1 MSNSMAE
8 TDEVTFNRE
17 FRVVMRGPSAVI
29 FRPGKNLL
37 FEKFPTEFGP
47 VNIGYASR
55 WLKRAE
61 AVTVP
66 GHLWIE
72 VRGCAPDLERAIG
85 PFANAG
91 LVGVS
96 IIATSANAAVGEPQV
111 EVVFESTRGAKERDY
126 FQSYVPPETG
136 VLHTGRLIDLPATL
150 AFLNS
155 LKAHKD
161 ADRLLRATSQYN
173 LALENWK
180 FGHATMS
187 LAHLWM
193 AVEALTRVKIR
204 AESAARGLSEPEELA
219 ASLGIGLR
227 DLDATIRRQFILQG
241 DTECYTQAKE
251 ASDGFEHGYLGFDRL
266 LELSQQV
273 RHRMAAYVR
282 ASIFDL
288 AGVEENA
295 KARLLSSTFAEAL
308 GHWPVVKYLRGT
320 LRGDRD
326 ELAAPGNEYPFMRWA
341 TGIKKC
347 EFGED
352 GKLQVQLEEK
362 LTAELADGISFS
374 PKSFEAWR
382 PD

>member
-1 MSNSMAE
+1 MTQA
-8 TDEVTFNRE
+8 DEVTFDRE
-17 FRVVMRGPSAVI
+17 FRIVMRGPSAVI
-29 FRPGKNLL
+29 FRQRENWL

-55 WLKRAE
+55 WLTRAE

-72 VRGCAPDLERAIG
+72 VRGYAPELERAIS

-91 LVGVS
+91 LAGIS
-96 IIATSANAAVGEPQV
+96 IVATSANAAVGEPEV
-111 EVVFESTRGAKERDY
+111 EVAFESTPGAKEREY

-161 ADRLLRATSQYN
+161 ADRLLRATNQYN
-173 LALENWK
+173 FALRNWK
-180 FGHATMS
+180 FGHATIS

-193 AVEALTRVKIR
+193 TVEALTKVKLR
-204 AESAARGLSEPEELA
+204 AECAARRLSEPKELA
-219 ASLGIGLR
+219 ASLGIELR
-227 DLDATIRRQFILQG
+227 DLDAMIRRQFILQG

-251 ASDGFEHGYLGFDRL
+251 ASDGFEHGYLGFDQV

-273 RHRMAAYVR
+273 RHRMAIYVR
-282 ASIFDL
+282 RSIFDL
-288 AGVEENA
+288 AGVEEDA
-295 KARLLSSTFAEAL
+295 KARLLSNTFAKPL

-320 LRGDRD
+320 LQGNRD

-341 TGIKKC
+341 TGVKKC
-347 EFGED
+347 EFDSD
-352 GKLQVQLEEK
+352 GKLQVQLDEK
-362 LTAELADGISFS
+362 LTAELAEGISFS